1 MVPTSS
7 VCIRMIGNVA
17 EVIAR
22 RLSPTS
28 AAAATWA
35 KQREAAAISERPGSI
50 AMTLH
55 FAIGEAPDDAEILRV
70 FSRRRLLS

>member
-22 RLSPTS
+22 RLSPTA

-70 FSRRRLLS
+70 FTRLRLLS